1 MKTLRKIITVVMT
14 VVSCLVMLSVT
25 AFAAAVQSNNS
36 TIINY
41 ITANGTSGLPTNATG
56 LISVKGSI
64 EDLGADSAYVLVEGS
79 YYCYKLSNEETI
91 ANAINTSINQK
102 EQNEKDIED
111 TKNRI
116 DVMKEGLSITA
127 DTETAVRSISGF
139 TGAISFA
146 LGVLVVLITLG
157 MTLFSAF
164 DLCYIAFPVFREKC
178 EDARTGGNR
187 FMTKTDKTSGESKLR
202 FVTDDAQFAVTAA
215 DTTQSGKNPFIIYF
229 KKRIIS
235 YIVLA
240 ILLFILLSG
249 NITVLTSLAIGL
261 VDGILGLIPKG

>member
-14 VVSCLVMLSVT
+14 VVSCLIMLSVT
-25 AFAAAVQSNNS
+25 AFADAVQSNNS

-41 ITANGTSGLPTNATG
+41 ITENGTSGLPTSATG
-56 LISVKGSI
+56 LISVKESI
-64 EDLGADSAYVLVEGS
+64 ADLGADSAFVLVGGS

-111 TKNRI
+111 TKNKI
-116 DVMKEGLSITA
+116 DVIKDGLNITA
-127 DTETAVRSISGF
+127 DTEKAVRSLSGV
-139 TGAISFA
+139 TGVVSFV
-146 LGVLVVLITLG
+146 LGAMVVLITLG
-157 MTLFSAF
+157 MTVFSAF
-164 DLCYIAFPVFREKC
+164 DLCYIAFPVFRDKC
-178 EDARTGGNR
+178 EDARTNGNR
-187 FMTKTDKTSGESKLR
+187 LMTKTDKTSGESKLR

-249 NITVLTSLAIGL
+249 NITVLTSLAIDL
-261 VDGILGLIPKG
+261 VDGVLGLFPKG